1 MNRYV
6 NELHQ
11 FQVDPRSSRHSRPS
25 IVPLT
30 VITSLQYIP
39 HHSPRTKPTPLSF
52 SPFSSTTHQMFI
64 NQSTLIKRHPSNH
77 LLIHNH
83 LSSPELHSIPS
94 TITIQSFPTLQ
105 PNRKTQLSLLI
116 NSNPI
121 RPFLLT
127 TIPHS
132 INTLHSPSNSQSRM
146 QQPLSPEIDELREYK
161 FIQFIRK
168 RKRRRVMKR
177 FLEGYCLFV
186 PINIS
191 LTNRVTSKDI
201 RQIVNLLLTL

>member
-1 MNRYV
+1 MNIKR
-6 NELHQ
+6 NEFRQ
-11 FQVDPRSSRHSRPS
+11 FHADHRSSAHSILSS
-25 IVPLT
+25 IPF
-30 VITSLQYIP
+30 
-39 HHSPRTKPTPLSF
+39 PLSTSSTF
-52 SPFSSTTHQMFI
+52 ILYPPARSKPILLSFPLSPPQLIKFSSIRAHY
-64 NQSTLIKRHPSNH
+64 SKVHPSNH
-77 LLIHNH
+77 LLIHNQ
-83 LSSPELHSIPS
+83 LSSPKPHSI
-94 TITIQSFPTLQ
+94 TTAITIQSSPTVQ
-105 PNRKTQLSLLI
+105 PSRKTQPSILI

-121 RPFLLT
+121 RHSPLT
-127 TIPHS
+127 MSPHS
-132 INTLHSPSNSQSRM
+132 INTLHSPTNTQSRM
-146 QQPLSPEIDELREYK
+146 HQPLSPEIDELREYK